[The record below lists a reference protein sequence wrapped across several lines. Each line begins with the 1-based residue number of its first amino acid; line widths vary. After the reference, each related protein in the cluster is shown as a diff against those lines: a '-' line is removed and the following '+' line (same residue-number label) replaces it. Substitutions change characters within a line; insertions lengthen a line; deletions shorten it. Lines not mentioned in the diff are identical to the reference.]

1 METWQGLLFRTQI
14 EALVTER
21 EAMKAENERR
31 RDNNMTQAYDE
42 AAFQTL
48 VGQFAGIEER
58 IRGCS

>member
-1 METWQGLLFRTQI
+1 MDTWHELLYRTQI

-31 RDNNMTQAYDE
+31 RDSNMPQAYTED
-42 AAFQTL
+42 AFQTL

-58 IRGCS
+58 IRNSC